1 MRRIRWSPGIAA
13 FCRARRPVGDR
24 GGVAV
29 FLAICVLP
37 LLAII
42 GIAVDGGGKAR
53 ATERADALATEA
65 ARAGGQAIDPGQAI
79 PGRAL
84 VADPQAAQAAA
95 RSYLRA
101 TGVAGSVRVSP
112 DGKTLTVTTRTVYN
126 TKFLAVAG
134 VTSLDVSG
142 HGQATLLHGVD
153 SPEEGP

>member
-1 MRRIRWSPGIAA
+1 MRLNRSVAA
-13 FCRARRPVGDR
+13 FCRSRCPTGDR

-29 FLAICVLP
+29 YLAICVLP

-53 ATERADALATEA
+53 AVERADALATEA

-79 PGRAL
+79 PGHAI

-101 TGVAGSVRVSP
+101 TGTHGIVRVSP
-112 DGKTLTVTTRTVYN
+112 DGKSLTVTTHTTYR
-126 TKFLAVAG
+126 TKFLAAAG
-134 VTSLDVSG
+134 VDTLAVTG
-142 HGQATLLHGVD
+142 HGKATLLYGVD
-153 SPEEGP
+153 APEEGP